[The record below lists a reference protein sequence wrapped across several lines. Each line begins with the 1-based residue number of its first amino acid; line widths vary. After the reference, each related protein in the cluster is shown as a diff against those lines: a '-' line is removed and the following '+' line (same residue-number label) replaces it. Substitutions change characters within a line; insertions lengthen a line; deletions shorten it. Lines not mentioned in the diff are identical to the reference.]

1 MKKQQKRHGAWR
13 WASLSA
19 LASLLAALVAQP
31 PSAAGSP
38 SGVRQSVPRTATVV
52 VVTSQE
58 FRVAV
63 IARQVSGGST
73 PTAEVRVGV
82 ARRVGGSWREFA
94 ERRLGEEYFWKTV
107 SRPHAICR
115 LAIETVGTRRR
126 PGSQVTVRLLISP
139 SIGCGRTYTLP
150 LPTR

>member
-1 MKKQQKRHGAWR
+1 VKRQHCGWG

-19 LASLLAALVAQP
+19 LASLRAALVAQP
-31 PSAAGSP
+31 PTAAGSP
-38 SGVRQSVPRTATVV
+38 SGVRQSGSRTATVA
-52 VVTSQE
+52 VVTTQE

-63 IARQVSGGST
+63 VARQVSGGST
-73 PTAEVRVGV
+73 PTAEMRVGV
-82 ARRVGGSWREFA
+82 ARRVGGRWREFA
-94 ERRLGEEYFWKTV
+94 ERRLGEQYFWKTV

-126 PGSQVTVRLLISP
+126 PGSRVIVRLLLSP
-139 SIGCGRTYTLP
+139 SIGCGRAYSIP